1 MAFKL
6 DGKSLP
12 VDVAFTSNGIN
23 YPSNWLR
30 LTTLSEK
37 QAIGISEVA
46 DPAIF
51 DGRFYTSASNAK
63 DLAELKTT
71 WVSIQKESASSLLSP
86 YDWYVTRKAEKGTA
100 IPTNVATYRDAV
112 RTACTTREG
121 EINGAAD
128 VAALKTLIDGTF
140 VVCVLTKSMDP
151 RLVSLNECLPLVSLL
166 LLLAPPLIEFP
177 E

>member
-46 DPAIF
+46 DPATF
-51 DGRFYTSASNAK
+51 DERFYTAPDTAK

-71 WVSIQKESASSLLSP
+71 WVKIQKDWAGTLLAK

-100 IPTNVATYRDAV
+100 IPSNISTYRDAV
-112 RTACTTREG
+112 RTACTAREG
-121 EINGAAD
+121 EINGAANTE
-128 VAALKTLIDGTF
+128 ALKALIDGT
-140 VVCVLTKSMDP
+140 SMTAWP
-151 RLVSLNECLPLVSLL
+151 ANL
-166 LLLAPPLIEFP
+166 
-177 E
+177 

>member
-63 DLAELKTT
+63 DLTELKTT

-86 YDWYVTRKAEKGTA
+86 YDWYVIRKSEKSTA
-100 IPTNVATYRDAV
+100 IPVGITSYRDAV
-112 RTACTTREG
+112 RTTCATRET
-121 EINGAAD
+121 EINAAAN
-128 VAALKTLIDGTF
+128 VEALATIVDGTI
-140 VVCVLTKSMDP
+140 TAWPDRPS
-151 RLVSLNECLPLVSLL
+151 
-166 LLLAPPLIEFP
+166 
-177 E
+177 

>member
-6 DGKSLP
+6 DGKTLP

-46 DPAIF
+46 DPATF
-51 DGRFYTSASNAK
+51 DERFYTAPDTAK

-86 YDWYVTRKAEKGTA
+86 YDWYVTRKSEKSTA
-100 IPTNVATYRDAV
+100 IPVGITSYRDAV
-112 RTACTTREG
+112 RTACSTRET
-121 EINGAAD
+121 EINATAN
-128 VAALKTLIDGTF
+128 VEALKTLVDGTI
-140 VVCVLTKSMDP
+140 TAWPDQPS
-151 RLVSLNECLPLVSLL
+151 
-166 LLLAPPLIEFP
+166 
-177 E
+177 

>member
-6 DGKSLP
+6 DGKTLP

-46 DPAIF
+46 DEATY
-51 DGRFYTSASNAK
+51 DQRFYTSPSVVK
-63 DLAELKTT
+63 DIAVLKPD
-71 WVSIQKESASSLLSP
+71 WVTIQKDDANNRLAQ

-100 IPTNVATYRDAV
+100 IPSNISTYRDAV
-112 RTACTTREG
+112 RTACTAREG

-128 VAALKTLIDGTF
+128 VAALKTLVDGT
-140 VVCVLTKSMDP
+140 SMTAWPAD
-151 RLVSLNECLPLVSLL
+151 L
-166 LLLAPPLIEFP
+166 
-177 E
+177 

>member
-6 DGKSLP
+6 DGKTLP

-86 YDWYVTRKAEKGTA
+86 YDWYVIRKSEKSTA
-100 IPTNVATYRDAV
+100 IPVGITSYRDAV
-112 RTACTTREG
+112 RTTCATRET
-121 EINGAAD
+121 EINAAAN
-128 VAALKTLIDGTF
+128 VEALATIVDGTI
-140 VVCVLTKSMDP
+140 TAWPDRPS
-151 RLVSLNECLPLVSLL
+151 
-166 LLLAPPLIEFP
+166 
-177 E
+177 

>member
-6 DGKSLP
+6 DGKTLP

-46 DPAIF
+46 DPATF
-51 DGRFYTSASNAK
+51 DERFYTSASNAK

-71 WVSIQKESASSLLSP
+71 WVSIQKELASSLLSP
-86 YDWYVTRKAEKGTA
+86 YDWYVIRKSEKDTA
-100 IPTNVATYRDAV
+100 IPSNVSTYRDAV
-112 RTACTTREG
+112 RTTCATRET
-121 EINGAAD
+121 EINASAN
-128 VAALKTLIDGTF
+128 VEALKALVTGTI
-140 VVCVLTKSMDP
+140 T
-151 RLVSLNECLPLVSLL
+151 EW
-166 LLLAPPLIEFP
+166 P
-177 E
+177 ERPS